1 VKPAQVNSS
10 QTLCRKKT
18 ITKKGLVEWLKVKA
32 LSSNPS
38 TSKQKEKKSIVT
50 PICFQEPHAQNFFF
64 STVLHYFNV
73 CVGERGFLRTTNFQ
87 IFLINPACQSMC
99 IGGGVEPINIQC

>member
-1 VKPAQVNSS
+1 M
-10 QTLCRKKT
+10 LR
-18 ITKKGLVEWLKVKA
+18 I
-32 LSSNPS
+32 
-38 TSKQKEKKSIVT
+38 
-50 PICFQEPHAQNFFF
+50 FFF